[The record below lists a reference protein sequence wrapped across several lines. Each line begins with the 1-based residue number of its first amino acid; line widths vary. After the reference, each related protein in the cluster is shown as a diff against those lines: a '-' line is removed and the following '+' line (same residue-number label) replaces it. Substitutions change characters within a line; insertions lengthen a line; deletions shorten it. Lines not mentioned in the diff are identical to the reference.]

1 MKTKCTTTISIIVFM
16 YSLSVFASDGFAYK
30 TTGGAGG
37 QNVTVTTGA
46 QLNTYATASGAY
58 IITVSGTLTYT
69 GDIQITSNKT
79 IQGAN
84 ASATVNAN
92 LYCGSST
99 KNVIIRNL
107 NITNPSGVGDGDGI
121 TVTGATNIFIDH
133 CTFTDCSD
141 GECDI
146 VLKADSVTLSWCRF
160 RYINQTTHKY
170 VNLIGNSDGATG
182 DAGKL
187 HVTIHHC
194 WYDQNCSERMPS
206 VRFGTVHVYN
216 NYYRSDSLNY
226 CARTR
231 LSAQILVEGNYYDHV
246 KNPWELAV
254 TANTT
259 TGRLLA
265 RSNNVAYLDTSFG
278 VKWLDGWYSDLSITQ
293 SLIPGTDSVFVPPY
307 PYRLTNALDV
317 KDSVMKYA
325 GNADGLF
332 AVDESAAKNYRF
344 TLMQNYPNPFNP
356 ATDIAFSLQRPVNVV
371 LKVFDVLGNE
381 VAELINEQRMA
392 GEYHQSFNAGC
403 LPSGVYF
410 YKLTAGNF
418 SETKKMLLLK

>member
-1 MKTKCTTTISIIVFM
+1 MKTKCTIIISIIVFTC
-16 YSLSVFASDGFAYK
+16 SLSVFASDGFAYK

-37 QNVTVTTGA
+37 QSITVTTGA

-58 IITVSGTLTYT
+58 IITVSGTVTYS

-79 IQGAN
+79 IQGIN

-121 TVTGATNIFIDH
+121 TVTGATNVFIDH

-160 RYINQTTHKY
+160 RYVNQTTHKY

-206 VRFGTVHVYN
+206 VRFGTVHVFN

-231 LSAQILVEGNYYDHV
+231 LSAQVLVEGNYFDHV

-254 TANTT
+254 TAGTT
-259 TGRLLA
+259 TGRLYA
-265 RSNNVAYLDTSFG
+265 VNNNVTYLDTSFG
-278 VKWLDGWYSDLSITQ
+278 VQWLNGWYSDLSITQ
-293 SLIPGTDSVFVPPY
+293 SLIPGTDSVFTPPY

-317 KDSVMKYA
+317 KDSVMQYA
-325 GNADGLF
+325 GNVASLF
-332 AVDESAAKNYRF
+332 AVDESSPERYRF
-344 TLMQNYPNPFNP
+344 RLSQNYPNPFNP
-356 ATDIAFSLQRPVNVV
+356 STDIVFTMQYSGNII
-371 LKVFDVLGNE
+371 LKVFNVLGNE
-381 VAELINEQRMA
+381 VAVLVNERRMA
-392 GEYHQSFNAGC
+392 GEYHEAFNATG